1 MVSFGLITEGLTDQ
15 IVIEDILSGYFDS
28 DDIIINPLQ
37 PERDKDDEN
46 KSVSGGWTL
55 VFKYCQSSDF
65 REAFQF
71 NEYVIIQID
80 TDVSEETNYD
90 ILKRDENGEELTTAQ
105 LIEKVKE
112 KFKGLIGEDFYVRY
126 NEKIIFAITVH
137 SIECWLLPLYYRDN
151 RKEKITNCLSTLN
164 QELVKREKFTIDVNK
179 KNPEYYR
186 KVSRQYCKQ
195 KVLMKLY
202 QENPSLKIFIQEI
215 EKRNIA
221 IEDDNLE

>member
-1 MVSFGLITEGLTDQ
+1 MITLGLITEGLTDQ
-15 IVIEDILSGYFDS
+15 IVIEDILSGYFNS
-28 DDIIINPLQ
+28 DDIIVNPLQ

-46 KSVSGGWTL
+46 KSESGGWTL

-80 TDVSEETNYD
+80 TDVSEEINYD
-90 ILKRDENGEELTTAQ
+90 IPKRDENGDELTPAQ

-112 KFKGLIGEDFYVRY
+112 KFKALIGEDFYVRY
-126 NEKIIFAITVH
+126 NHRIIFAIAVH

-151 RKEKITNCLSTLN
+151 KKEKITNCLTTLN
-164 QELVKREKFTIDVNK
+164 QELNRREGFTIDVKNK
-179 KNPEYYR
+179 KPEYYR

-195 KVLMKLY
+195 KVLMRFS

-215 EKRNIA
+215 AKRDIK
-221 IEDDNLE
+221 IEDNG